1 MLKLILLLGIPVVRG
16 HITLT
21 FPQALYP
28 PLDFLDT
35 ARTSGVCGLPQSDRS
50 QFTTLKI
57 DTDYN
62 ITWRL
67 QYPHQGGYR
76 LKIIDYMGN
85 DVEFLAPNKPVSDDP
100 ATENVFDGLDDQ
112 SAEWKSVRFQSVCPN
127 CTLVLERQAL
137 EWGKQYKFRSCAQV
151 HVVQSF
157 PNDMLRCS
165 NKGIWKDERCE
176 CRSGYNGE
184 FCQYKG
190 DCTVDEDCEND
201 GKCLKDSITPN
212 KYSCYCS
219 YGYFGSKC
227 QEKSVP
233 SFSDDECFKH
243 IDAKDP
249 PASFKYGLFE
259 ERCFKKFDLDNN
271 DFLYSRIVKDSLE
284 LIMDYETDS
293 YVALGWRPA
302 NIPKTCRLFP
312 DLGYGS
318 VQSALDFPLH
328 PMDCTDIVMASVV
341 DGRVHIED
349 MYTRDR
355 STPINDEI
363 LDGEQSL
370 TSVYGVE
377 QNGRTIV
384 MFRRGIREIEPS
396 DHPLGPGK
404 IVVIHAKGQH
414 QNHYKHLTPSALE
427 KNHTKNANFYKADQW
442 RYHGSANRGVHSLQ
456 FVTGSDMQHFKSP
469 LLMQHR
475 KPNATTTEN
484 VLERPS
490 NALREQVLPRPSIQ
504 NKDDGDATMLQ
515 NPETVTVTDVGTPRL
530 TVEDANSS
538 EKVEENENSS
548 MNNKNEQNNANQGQ
562 LLSIHL
568 IAIGLSI
575 FSFF

>member
-1 MLKLILLLGIPVVRG
+1 M
-16 HITLT
+16 
-21 FPQALYP
+21 
-28 PLDFLDT
+28 
-35 ARTSGVCGLPQSDRS
+35 
-50 QFTTLKI
+50 
-57 DTDYN
+57 
-62 ITWRL
+62 
-67 QYPHQGGYR
+67 
-76 LKIIDYMGN
+76 
-85 DVEFLAPNKPVSDDP
+85 
-100 ATENVFDGLDDQ
+100 
-112 SAEWKSVRFQSVCPN
+112 CPN

-137 EWGKQYKFRSCAQV
+137 EWGKNYKFRSCAQV
-151 HVVQSF
+151 HIVQDFS
-157 PNDMLRCS
+157 NDMLRCS
-165 NKGIWKDERCE
+165 NKGIWKEERCE

-201 GKCLKDSITPN
+201 GRCLKDSISPN

-243 IDAKDP
+243 IDSKDA

-284 LIMDYETDS
+284 MIMDYETDS
-293 YVALGWRPA
+293 YVALGWRPT

-312 DLGYGS
+312 DLSHGSASGAASNTSGYCTFDFCFCNFEFL
-318 VQSALDFPLH
+318 VESALDSPLH

-341 DGRVHIED
+341 DGRTHIED

-355 STPINDEI
+355 STPINDEV

-370 TSVYGVE
+370 TSVYGIE

-384 MFRRGIREIEPS
+384 MFRRGIRGCCLVECVIISLNLAEIEPS

-427 KNHTKNANFYKADQW
+427 KNHTKNPDFYKADQW
-442 RYHGSANRGVHSLQ
+442 RYHGSANRGVHFLQ

-475 KPNATTTEN
+475 KNATTSEN

-490 NALREQVLPRPSIQ
+490 NALREQVLPRPSNQ
-504 NKDDGDATMLQ
+504 NRNDERTTTLQ
-515 NPETVTVTDVGTPRL
+515 NPETTTVTDFETPRL

-538 EKVEENENSS
+538 EENENSS
-548 MNNKNEQNNANQGQ
+548 MYTKEQNNANQRQ
-562 LLSIHL
+562 IQFV
-568 IAIGLSI
+568 ACGLSI
-575 FSFF
+575 IFILLT